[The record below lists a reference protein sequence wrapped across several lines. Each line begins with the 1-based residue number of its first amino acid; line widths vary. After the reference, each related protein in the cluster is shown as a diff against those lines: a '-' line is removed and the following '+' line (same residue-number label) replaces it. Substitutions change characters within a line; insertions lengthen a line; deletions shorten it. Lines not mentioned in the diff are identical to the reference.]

1 MKLIVLADI
10 HGSLAGLPALA
21 PRLSAADC
29 LIIAGDITHFGGA
42 RKAARVIDSFR
53 RFIDTIVAVHG
64 NCDFPETGDWLRD
77 QGLSARAP
85 GVAIG
90 GVRFRGVGGSLPC
103 PGRTP
108 SELSDTQLAGALADL
123 DADASSGEPTAIIA
137 HQPPYDTIADNAG
150 PAGHVGSRALRACIE
165 RTRPLAVFCGHIHE
179 SFGVQTLGPTA
190 VINPGSF
197 RHGRYAAVEMSAAGV
212 TRVDLLSV
220 KVR

>member
-1 MKLIVLADI
+1 
-10 HGSLAGLPALA
+10 
-21 PRLSAADC
+21 
-29 LIIAGDITHFGGA
+29 
-42 RKAARVIDSFR
+42 VIDSFR